1 MFSHNNSSVST
12 VRNVS
17 KNHPLIIGTLISLEV
32 DMTNDEGIK
41 GQGKTLLIDTK
52 KCQGCM
58 TCMLVCSLVHEGKEN
73 LSMSRIQVIQS
84 SFEKYPSDIETRYVE
99 SCDLCLDTP
108 FWNEQGG
115 VDGKQACVEVCPLGA
130 VRLSTEIFT
139 NLQHGK
145 REVNFRG
152 KGWKKIGY
160 PID

>member
-1 MFSHNNSSVST
+1 
-12 VRNVS
+12 
-17 KNHPLIIGTLISLEV
+17 
-32 DMTNDEGIK
+32 MTHDEGIK
-41 GQGKTLLIDTK
+41 GKRGYLLIDQK

-84 SFEKYPSDIETRYVE
+84 SFEKYPNDIETRPVE

-115 VDGKQACVEVCPLGA
+115 VEGKQACVEACPLGA
-130 VRLSTEIFT
+130 VRFSTEIST
-139 NLQHGK
+139 SLESGE

-152 KGWKKIGY
+152 EGWKKIGY